1 MASCTYGPTNN
12 LDTDAALKREELV
25 LQHLPQ
31 VRLIAT
37 RIHDRLPD
45 HICLDDLISTGILG
59 LIAAIDNYDPSQN
72 VLLKTY
78 AEHRIY
84 GAIMDGLRDTDW
96 APRDMRKKAR
106 TVEAAIHTIKQ
117 REGREPTEEEIA
129 DEMRISLADYHKL
142 LGDVQSTE
150 LARLEYSQDNE
161 AGVDLLKF
169 ISDDEESWPSH
180 VVERAELE
188 RILALA
194 IERMP
199 KNERT
204 VLSLYY
210 YEELS
215 LREIASVMGMHL
227 SRIGQL
233 RVQGILRLRSHLERV
248 WMTVPG
254 RKPDGK

>member
-1 MASCTYGPTNN
+1 MASTTYGPTANI
-12 LDTDAALKREELV
+12 DQEALQRREELV

-59 LIAAIDNYDPSQN
+59 LIAAIDNYDPAQK

-84 GAIMDGLRDTDW
+84 GAIMDSLRDMDW
-96 APRDMRKKAR
+96 APREMRRKAR
-106 TVEAAIHTIKQ
+106 MVESAIHALKQ
-117 REGREPTEEEIA
+117 REGREPAEEEIA
-129 DEMRISLADYHKL
+129 AELKMSLPEYRKL
-142 LGDVQSTE
+142 LNDVQSTE
-150 LARLEYSQDNE
+150 LERLEYAKGDE
-161 AGVDLLKF
+161 PGVDLLQF
-169 ISDDEESWPSH
+169 ISDDEESWPSR
-180 VVERAELE
+180 VVERSELE

-194 IERMP
+194 IDRMP

-215 LREIASVMGMHL
+215 LREISTVMGMHL

-233 RVQGILRLRSHLERV
+233 RVQAVLRLRSHLQRV
-248 WMTVPG
+248 WMTTPG
-254 RKPDGK
+254 RNK